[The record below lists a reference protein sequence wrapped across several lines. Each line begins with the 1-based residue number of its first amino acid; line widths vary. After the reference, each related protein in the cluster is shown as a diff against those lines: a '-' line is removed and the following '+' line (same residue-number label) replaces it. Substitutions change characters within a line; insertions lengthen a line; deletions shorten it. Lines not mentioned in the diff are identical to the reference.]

1 MKQHIAGVGNSVAKC
16 EKSTEEDK
24 AKCKKALDAA
34 ANKRKE
40 KAIRELNLREEVS
53 VSRVSGEG
61 EKEGSC
67 LGSSEPHKLGPI
79 DKWTRPIDPKSTQA
93 EALKQQKINKELWKQ
108 RTHEVQQYVARWM
121 YTHGNSLITS
131 LAYTIL
137 VFFMYII
144 V

>member
-1 MKQHIAGVGNSVAKC
+1 VGGIFHLKQHITGVGESVAEC
-16 EKSTEEDK
+16 DKSTEEDK

-53 VSRVSGEG
+53 VSRVLGEG

-93 EALKQQKINKELWKQ
+93 EALKQQKINKEL
-108 RTHEVQQYVARWM
+108 
-121 YTHGNSLITS
+121 
-131 LAYTIL
+131 
-137 VFFMYII
+137 
-144 V
+144 

>member
-1 MKQHIAGVGNSVAKC
+1 MKQHIAGVGKSVAKYG
-16 EKSTEEDK
+16 KSTDEDK
-24 AKCKKALDAA
+24 AKCKKALDATT
-34 ANKRKE
+34 NKRKE
-40 KAIRELNLREEVS
+40 KTIRELNLREEVS

-79 DKWTRPIDPKSTQA
+79 DKRTRPIDPKLTQA
-93 EALKQQKINKELWKQ
+93 KALKQQKINKELWNQ
-108 RTHEVQQYVARWM
+108 RTHEVQQYVARWI
-121 YTHGNSLITS
+121 YTHGNSIITS
-131 LAYTIL
+131 LAYTIP

>member
-1 MKQHIAGVGNSVAKC
+1 VSIGGVFRLKQHIAGVGKSVAKC
-16 EKSTEEDK
+16 EKSTDEDK

-40 KAIRELNLREEVS
+40 KTIRELNLREEVS

-79 DKWTRPIDPKSTQA
+79 DKWTRPINPKLTQA
-93 EALKQQKINKELWKQ
+93 KALKQQKINKELLNQ
-108 RTHEVQQYVARWM
+108 RTHEVQ
-121 YTHGNSLITS
+121 
-131 LAYTIL
+131 
-137 VFFMYII
+137 
-144 V
+144 